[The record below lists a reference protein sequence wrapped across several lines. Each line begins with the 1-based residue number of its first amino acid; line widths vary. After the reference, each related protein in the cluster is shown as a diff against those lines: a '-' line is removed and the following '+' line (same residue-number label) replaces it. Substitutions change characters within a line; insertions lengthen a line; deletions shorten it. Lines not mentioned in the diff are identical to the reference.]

1 MTGDG
6 ALRIATWNV
15 NSVRKRMGRLVPW
28 LESRSPDVV
37 CLQETKVEDDLFP
50 EEALREAGYHAAI
63 LGQKTYNGVA
73 VLSRH
78 PLEVVSRNL
87 GDGGDDTQARLLDV
101 RTGGLRLIDV
111 YIPNGK
117 EVEDPAFVYKLE
129 WMARLARYLEVRCD
143 PGEPLILCG
152 DFNVAPEPIDLHDPV
167 GGDGK
172 VLFHPDEREAF
183 ARFLRWGMVDTVRH
197 HHPDTPVF
205 SFWDYR
211 RLAFPRNEGYR
222 IDHILVTRPLL
233 PRCRE
238 AFVDREAR
246 KGKEPSDH
254 APVVA
259 VLDPL

>member
-1 MTGDG
+1 
-6 ALRIATWNV
+6 
-15 NSVRKRMGRLVPW
+15 
-28 LESRSPDVV
+28 
-37 CLQETKVEDDLFP
+37 
-50 EEALREAGYHAAI
+50 
-63 LGQKTYNGVA
+63 
-73 VLSRH
+73 
-78 PLEVVSRNL
+78 
-87 GDGGDDTQARLLDV
+87 
-101 RTGGLRLIDV
+101 
-111 YIPNGK
+111 
-117 EVEDPAFVYKLE
+117 
-129 WMARLARYLEVRCD
+129 
-143 PGEPLILCG
+143 
-152 DFNVAPEPIDLHDPV
+152 
-167 GGDGK
+167 
-172 VLFHPDEREAF
+172 
-183 ARFLRWGMVDTVRH
+183 MVDTVRH